1 MGTFRY
7 SVEIGSPS
15 RDRFE
20 AIDLLV
26 DTGAAFTWIPS
37 PVLERLGH
45 RPSYMRRLRL
55 ADGSIIER
63 PGTDVPVRIGE
74 EVHETVCIFGDEGS
88 ESLLGAMTLEQ
99 FSLAPDPVNR
109 TLVPIVAYMV

>member
-7 SVEIGSPS
+7 TIAVGSPN
-15 RDRFE
+15 RERFE
-20 AIDLLV
+20 EIQLLV
-26 DTGAAFTWIPS
+26 DTGAAFTWIPAS
-37 PVLERLGH
+37 VLERLGH
-45 RPSYMRRLRL
+45 RPSYQRRLRL
-55 ADGSIIER
+55 ADGSVIER
-63 PGTDVPVRIGE
+63 AATDVPVRIGD

-88 ESLLGAMTLEQ
+88 EPLLGAMTLEQ

>member
-7 SVEIGSPS
+7 TIAVGSPN
-15 RDRFE
+15 RERFE
-20 AIDLLV
+20 EIQLLV
-26 DTGAAFTWIPS
+26 DTGAAFTWIPAS
-37 PVLERLGH
+37 VLERLGH
-45 RPSYMRRLRL
+45 RPSYQWRLRL

-63 PGTDVPVRIGE
+63 AGTDVPVRIGD
-74 EVHETVCIFGDEGS
+74 EVHETVCIFGDERS
-88 ESLLGAMTLEQ
+88 EPLLGSMTLEL